1 MPVISM
7 AEEEGEYA
15 AFRVILFRSGSR
27 FGLDAYNTIR
37 EHLLKGKK
45 DKTMTPRI
53 TKCVERARYYQDQIL
68 KEVSKHQTADNSDRS
83 LVSTAYIKMVVGDY
97 GAILTLVEAENPG
110 AAFKLFR
117 LLYEDVINALWVQAF
132 APPGVIKKLLK
143 GKKGQVPG
151 TMAERAAKLD
161 TIFVPPAAVVPEES
175 LFVDLQ
181 SKFWKAACSYTHGGS
196 LAINRELAGYDELST
211 YQMLRSSTTL
221 FVLLMDAMY
230 KLHNGKTNDVLWGIA
245 QTYFAE
251 KW

>member
-1 MPVISM
+1 M
-7 AEEEGEYA
+7 
-15 AFRVILFRSGSR
+15 LFQSGSR
-27 FGLDAYNTIR
+27 YGLDPFNTIR
-37 EHLLKGKK
+37 EYLMRNKI
-45 DKTMTPRI
+45 MTPRI
-53 TKCVERARYYQDQIL
+53 KNCIERARHYQDQIL
-68 KEVSKHQTADNSDRS
+68 QELSKHQTVDDSDRS
-83 LVSTAYIKMVVGDY
+83 LVSTAYMKMENGDY
-97 GAILTLVEAENPG
+97 GAILSLVAAENPG

-117 LLYEDVINALWVQAF
+117 LLYEDVVNALWVQAF
-132 APPGVIKKLLK
+132 APSGVVKKLLH

-161 TIFVPPAAVVPEES
+161 TIFAPPPIVQPEES

-181 SKFWKAACSYTHGGS
+181 SKFWRAACSYTHGGS

-230 KLHNGKTNDVLWGIA
+230 KLHHKKTNDVLWGIA